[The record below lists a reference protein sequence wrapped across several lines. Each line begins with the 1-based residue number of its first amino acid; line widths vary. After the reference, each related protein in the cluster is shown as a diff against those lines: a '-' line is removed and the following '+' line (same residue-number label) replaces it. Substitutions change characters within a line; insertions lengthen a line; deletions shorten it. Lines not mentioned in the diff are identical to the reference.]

1 LSCAA
6 GATYFATGPVAKR
19 AHVRFVSHE
28 PDRMTTPGRTF
39 ASGEDKPVNQKVS
52 VQVFEK
58 GGHRVT
64 AAGNGCEA
72 IGSYAEAEIRDLILM
87 GPGNGWI

>member
-1 LSCAA
+1 
-6 GATYFATGPVAKR
+6 
-19 AHVRFVSHE
+19 
-28 PDRMTTPGRTF
+28 MTTPGRTF

-72 IGSYAEAEIRDLILM
+72 IGLM
-87 GPGNGWI
+87 RKQRFEPSF